1 MIQIKQPKIFIS
13 HSWGYD
19 ADYESLVSLLKSRG
33 YFDFLNYSIPSY
45 DPIQGSKK
53 EVWDQIESQIKYSSI
68 VILIVGMYATYSGSI
83 KREIDIARRHSKP
96 ILAIRPR
103 GADKTSSLK
112 GHADDEVGWNT
123 ESIVNAIRKLTQ

>member
-1 MIQIKQPKIFIS
+1 M
-13 HSWGYD
+13 
-19 ADYESLVSLLKSRG
+19 
-33 YFDFLNYSIPSY
+33 
-45 DPIQGSKK
+45 
-53 EVWDQIESQIKYSSI
+53 WDQIESQIKYSSI